1 MSVIYQNGTYKS
13 YPNISLLKR
22 QLEAKINKITS
33 VDTSQF
39 VTKEELNT
47 KQDTIVDLDQIR
59 LGSEKGKTAL
69 QSIPSEYITQTEL
82 ENKGYLTAIPSEY
95 VTETDLESKGYLTGV
110 PSEYVTETELEN
122 KGYLTTIPSEY
133 VTNDELENKGYLTG
147 IPSEYVTET
156 ELNEKGYLTEQQI
169 NNLKLIQSLTERITA
184 LEEAVLELQT
194 PSGELDT

>member
-82 ENKGYLTAIPSEY
+82 ENKGYLT
-95 VTETDLESKGYLTGV
+95 
-110 PSEYVTETELEN
+110 
-122 KGYLTTIPSEY
+122 TIPSDY
-133 VTNDELENKGYLTG
+133 VTNDELESKGYLTG

>member
-69 QSIPSEYITQTEL
+69 QSIPSEYITQT
-82 ENKGYLTAIPSEY
+82 
-95 VTETDLESKGYLTGV
+95 DLESKGYLTGI

-122 KGYLTTIPSEY
+122 KGYLTAIPSDY
-133 VTNDELENKGYLTG
+133 VTNDDLESKGYLTG

>member
-13 YPNISLLKR
+13 SPNISLLKR

-47 KQDTIVDLDQIR
+47 KQDAIVDLDQIR

-69 QSIPSEYITQTEL
+69 QSIPSEYITETEL
-82 ENKGYLTAIPSEY
+82 ESKGYLTAIPSDY
-95 VTETDLESKGYLTGV
+95 ITS
-110 PSEYVTETELEN
+110 
-122 KGYLTTIPSEY
+122 
-133 VTNDELENKGYLTG
+133 DELENKGYLTG

>member
-13 YPNISLLKR
+13 SPNISLLKR

-69 QSIPSEYITQTEL
+69 QSIPSEYVTETEL
-82 ENKGYLTAIPSEY
+82 ESKGYLTAIPSDY
-95 VTETDLESKGYLTGV
+95 ITS
-110 PSEYVTETELEN
+110 
-122 KGYLTTIPSEY
+122 
-133 VTNDELENKGYLTG
+133 DELENKGYLTG

>member
-47 KQDTIVDLDQIR
+47 KQDIITDLDQIR

-69 QSIPSEYITQTEL
+69 QLIPSEYI
-82 ENKGYLTAIPSEY
+82 
-95 VTETDLESKGYLTGV
+95 
-110 PSEYVTETELEN
+110 TETELEN
-122 KGYLTTIPSEY
+122 KGYLTTIPSDY
-133 VTNDELENKGYLTG
+133 VTNDELESKGYLTG

>member
-13 YPNISLLKR
+13 SPNISLLKR

-69 QSIPSEYITQTEL
+69 QSIPSEYIT
-82 ENKGYLTAIPSEY
+82 
-95 VTETDLESKGYLTGV
+95 
-110 PSEYVTETELEN
+110 ETELEN
-122 KGYLTTIPSEY
+122 KGYLTTIPSDY
-133 VTNDELENKGYLTG
+133 VTNDELESKGYLTG

>member
-69 QSIPSEYITQTEL
+69 QSIPSEYITQT
-82 ENKGYLTAIPSEY
+82 
-95 VTETDLESKGYLTGV
+95 DLES
-110 PSEYVTETELEN
+110 
-122 KGYLTTIPSEY
+122 
-133 VTNDELENKGYLTG
+133 KGYLTG

>member
-13 YPNISLLKR
+13 SPNISLLKR

-39 VTKEELNT
+39 VTKKELNT

-69 QSIPSEYITQTEL
+69 QSIPSEYITETEL
-82 ENKGYLTAIPSEY
+82 NEKGYLTEHQDLSAYATKDYVGQQGYITADHLSTNGY
-95 VTETDLESKGYLTGV
+95 VTSDW
-110 PSEYVTETELEN
+110 
-122 KGYLTTIPSEY
+122 
-133 VTNDELENKGYLTG
+133 VTNQGYITEHQSLDGYAT
-147 IPSEYVTET
+147 EQWVT
-156 ELNEKGYLTEQQI
+156 EKGYLTEQQI
-169 NNLKLIQSLTERITA
+169 NNLELIQSLTERITA

>member
-82 ENKGYLTAIPSEY
+82 ENKGYLTAIPS
-95 VTETDLESKGYLTGV
+95 D
-110 PSEYVTETELEN
+110 
-122 KGYLTTIPSEY
+122 Y
-133 VTNDELENKGYLTG
+133 VTNDELESKGYLTG